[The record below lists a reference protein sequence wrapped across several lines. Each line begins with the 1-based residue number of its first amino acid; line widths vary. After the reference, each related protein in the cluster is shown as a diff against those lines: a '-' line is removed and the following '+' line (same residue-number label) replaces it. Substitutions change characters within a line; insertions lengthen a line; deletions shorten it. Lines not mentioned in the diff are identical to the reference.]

1 MEEKENVHSGHR
13 ERMLHKFMG
22 NPDALLDHELLEV
35 LLFFAL
41 PRKDTNPLA
50 HKIIDQFGS
59 IEKVFSATAEELKT
73 VDGVG
78 DKVAGLIV
86 LFGKMSKIIVG
97 RKKNNRRLSS
107 FSDVKEELCEY
118 FLADKEEKFVLLLL
132 DSKHYLITRLEVS
145 NADRNQVATDIKA
158 LSKSFALH
166 KPTFV
171 VLAHNHPS
179 GDFNPSLEDDLAT
192 KRIKL
197 LCDLHGV
204 VLLDHV
210 VCSGENFFSYHLEG
224 KMDVIKSDADLNKL
238 LINVKENEYGYK

>member
-1 MEEKENVHSGHR
+1 
-13 ERMLHKFMG
+13 MLNKFMD

-35 LLFFAL
+35 LLFYAL

-86 LFGKMSKIIVG
+86 LSGKMSKIIANS
-97 RKKNNRRLSS
+97 KKGKRRLSS
-107 FSDVKEELCEY
+107 FSDVKEELGEY
-118 FLADKEEKFVLLLL
+118 FLGKKEEKFVLLLL
-132 DSKHYLITRLEVS
+132 DSKHYLITRLEIS
-145 NADRNQVATDIKA
+145 NDDRNHVATDAKA
-158 LSKSFALH
+158 LSKLFALH
-166 KPTFV
+166 KPAFV

-179 GDFNPSLEDDLAT
+179 GVLEPSLEDDLAT

-210 VCSGENFFSYHLEG
+210 VCTGENFFSYHLEG

-238 LINVKENEYGYK
+238 LTNVKENDYGY